1 MMMNTLHVGIDL
13 GTTNTTCSVLVTDDG
28 GAPSLHRI
36 PILQLVG
43 SPDEPNA
50 LGLRDQLPSVA
61 WVCEDGHAYTGEFC
75 KEVGGR
81 VQQRPGSRI
90 VRSIKRQMG
99 NRAWELRVGQQR
111 FRPRDISALFL
122 ETVLRSVEMRFPGRP
137 VKQYTITIPASFSSV
152 RRHETLMAARLAGM
166 ELERT
171 VLVDEP
177 VAALFSL
184 WDLQGDW
191 LEGITRDQARSMVFD
206 MGGGTLDVSVIEVD
220 RAERSIRVRAT
231 SRYNELA
238 GDDIDL
244 AFGATILQHTVSHP
258 SYSGFLDYKPDA
270 NDDAHRLQVG
280 LGLLDLGQEAK
291 HELSSE
297 LMDADHLG
305 NYADLRA
312 QALHDRS
319 RFPLDL
325 DLDFPGA
332 EPTEIDIPVADLL
345 GSIRSFFTKQP
356 GADEL
361 PTIFQPA
368 DEALERADLKRK
380 DLHHLFLTGGAALFP
395 PVLGALTARYLKEPK
410 LLDPFF
416 AVSQGAAVLSYLLD
430 ERDWRRTETM
440 PDRVYLRRNGH
451 PFLEVMP
458 RVSVPAV
465 ESECQFD
472 GEDCPFLRIGETG
485 TIQLEFYQG
494 RGRDDP
500 HMTLAHVETLQLPRG
515 PSGRAYLTCVKGSL
529 DTNKVYRFS
538 LVFTDD
544 EGEMEAKV
552 HFEPT
557 KPAGVSHQDHSTLV
571 LNEVAS

>member
-1 MMMNTLHVGIDL
+1 MMGALHVGIDL
-13 GTTNTTCSVLVTDDG
+13 GTTNTTCSVVAKDDG
-28 GAPSLHRI
+28 GVPSLHRI

-50 LGLRDQLPSVA
+50 LGFRDQLPSVA
-61 WVCEDGHAYTGEFC
+61 WICKDGQAYTGEFC

-81 VQQRPGSRI
+81 VHQRPGSRI

-99 NRAWELRVGQQR
+99 NCAWELRVGDQR

-122 ETVLRSVEMRFPGRP
+122 ETVLRSVELRFPGRP
-137 VKQYTITIPASFSSV
+137 VEQYTITIPASFSSV
-152 RRHETLMAARLAGM
+152 RRHETLQAARLAGM
-166 ELERT
+166 DLERT

-184 WDLQGDW
+184 WDLRADW
-191 LEGITRDQARSMVFD
+191 LTAVSRDQTRSMVFD
-206 MGGGTLDVSVIEVD
+206 MGGGTLDVSIIEVD
-220 RAERSIRVRAT
+220 RAARDIRVRAT

-244 AFGATILQHTVSHP
+244 AFGATILKHALNHP
-258 SYSGFLDYKPDA
+258 SYDGFLDYQPDSS
-270 NDDAHRLQVG
+270 DDARRLQVG

-305 NYADLRA
+305 NYADLKA

-319 RFPLDL
+319 RLPLDL

-332 EPTEIDIPVADLL
+332 QPVEIDIPVADLL
-345 GSIRSFFTKQP
+345 ESIRSFFTRQP
-356 GADEL
+356 HAGEL

-368 DEALERADLKRK
+368 DETLERAGLKRK
-380 DLHHLFLTGGAALFP
+380 DLDHLFLTGGAALFP
-395 PVLGALTARYLKEPK
+395 PVLGALTARFLKEPK
-410 LLDPFF
+410 PLDPFF
-416 AVSQGAAVLSYLLD
+416 AVSQGAAVLSYLLE
-430 ERDWRRTETM
+430 ERDWRRSETM

-458 RVSVPAV
+458 RVAVPA
-465 ESECQFD
+465 EEHAFRFD

-500 HMTLAHVETLQLPRG
+500 HMALAHVETLQLPRD
-515 PSGRAYLTCVKGSL
+515 PSGTAYLTCIKGSL

-544 EGEMEAKV
+544 KGEMETSV
-552 HFEPT
+552 HFEPAQ
-557 KPAGVSHQDHSTLV
+557 PAGVAHRDHPALA